1 MINNKT
7 LYIICIIFSV
17 GSLFLL
23 IKSDKGSVVWV
34 SLMNLLFFGGGGI
47 CYYIL
52 DKKKDKNTITS
63 KRNKIIALFFAC
75 LFFVLA
81 SYSALPF
88 NHLFDDNTTR
98 YTPTA
103 GWIVGI
109 AGILFFGFGA
119 IVAVIRFYKY
129 LKTEKDE
136 R

>member
-7 LYIICIIFSV
+7 FYIICLIISL

-23 IKSDKGSVVWV
+23 IKSDEGNVIWV
-34 SLMNLLFFGGGGI
+34 SIANLLFFGGGGI

-52 DKKKDKNTITS
+52 DKKEDKNTITT

-75 LFFVLA
+75 LFFVFA

-88 NHLFDDNTTR
+88 NHLFDDTWR
-98 YTPTA
+98 YTPTK

-119 IVAVIRFYKY
+119 VVAIIRFCKY
-129 LKTEKDE
+129 RKTEKDE